1 MNDNGGGE
9 PGNRSSGEDADSWFK
24 PSENRFRTQSDYQDP
39 MNNEGEEP
47 EGDAPKEETAVFPD
61 SGGYSGLSTSRPA
74 LVEPYPDALG
84 APPPPPAVS
93 QEPQGPPGISYPGA
107 GSGAYQPVTRVPGE
121 RPPAWESSNT
131 SSTPVEPSVP
141 NTHPEWGA
149 PTGESPA
156 GASASRAPSW
166 ESSTEPRDPAEP
178 LWPRHEENTLSPSE
192 NVPSDVPPGG
202 EPWWGTAPG
211 RGFEGEPAWE
221 PEDDEGRAGGYPG
234 IAASAQV
241 PLPPEESEESGP
253 VDAQD
258 SWMDEA
264 TPGARSADAWEA
276 DTAAEEYA
284 VPRYDT
290 DGLDD
295 RAPDQSPA
303 PDREATGAAE
313 PWAGSRSERWSDP
326 APSYLEDRR
335 HEASPA
341 QDPLLG
347 ERSGQRYTEPYDEL
361 SAPSRYSVPADDGA
375 LGTGSGNT
383 WAFDRDD
390 PRLPEVVREAERRR
404 RGDTGFEPTGLDEI
418 GTERDNGPDTGALSA
433 AVPSSEDPLAAIA
446 NMQSRAKA
454 KETEEP
460 QAYGPDPVDEPSWS
474 RGADNATQMFDRPAY
489 DEEPSAYGTG
499 TGPAMPHD
507 ELGFDGR
514 GLDDYGTAGA
524 RSIDRA
530 PDAPAGGDR
539 NIGGYD
545 EPVYYD
551 RGYTDQ
557 GYAAQGYT
565 EQGHRGSGY
574 PEQGLGDRAY
584 DEGAYEERT
593 YDDPGYDG
601 RSYGDQG
608 YDDRVRDE
616 LGFDDRPAPSAAGLP
631 SDLASPFGS
640 RPQGPAG
647 AWNDAPDDDPTDAPD
662 DDPTDAPDD
671 GPEPRYEVAE
681 EQVAE
686 EEDPEYED
694 GFTPADYGM
703 TERPRSNRRRRD
715 RIVEDFPGF
724 EDRPLG
730 GEAGDSYPGY
740 DSVDFLADTDPGATR
755 TLWLGLASLI
765 PFLGVITAI
774 LALFVTGPKAKKE
787 IRGSRGTLDGLGLIT
802 TGTVFAVVGIVVTVI
817 SVAILVIL

>member
-1 MNDNGGGE
+1 MD
-9 PGNRSSGEDADSWFK
+9 
-24 PSENRFRTQSDYQDP
+24 
-39 MNNEGEEP
+39 NEGAEP
-47 EGDAPKEETAVFPD
+47 EGDAPNEAAAVFPD

-84 APPPPPAVS
+84 APPTPPAVS
-93 QEPQGPPGISYPGA
+93 PEPQGPPGISYPGA
-107 GSGAYQPVTRVPGE
+107 GSGAYQPVTRIPGE
-121 RPPAWESSNT
+121 RPPAWESPNT

-149 PTGESPA
+149 PTGEIPA
-156 GASASRAPSW
+156 GASASRVPSW
-166 ESSTEPRDPAEP
+166 EPSTEPRDPAEP
-178 LWPRHEENTLSPSE
+178 RWPRHDENTVSPSE
-192 NVPSDVPPGG
+192 NVSSEVPPGA
-202 EPWWGTAPG
+202 EPSWGVEPE
-211 RGFEGEPAWE
+211 REFEREPAWE
-221 PEDDEGRAGGYPG
+221 PEEGESRTGGYPG

-241 PLPPEESEESGP
+241 PLPPEESEENGP
-253 VDAQD
+253 VAAQD
-258 SWMDEA
+258 SWANEA
-264 TPGARSADAWEA
+264 TPGARSADVWAA
-276 DTAAEEYA
+276 DTAAAENP

-295 RAPDQSPA
+295 WTPGPSPV
-303 PDREATGAAE
+303 PDRGSTGAAE
-313 PWAGSRSERWSDP
+313 PWAGSEPERWHDP

-335 HEASPA
+335 HEAFPVEEA
-341 QDPLLG
+341 ERPG
-347 ERSGQRYTEPYDEL
+347 ERYTEPYDEL
-361 SAPSRYSVPADDGA
+361 SAPSRYSMPADDGG

-390 PRLPEVVREAERRR
+390 PRLPDVVRDAERRR
-404 RGDTGFEPTGLDEI
+404 RGESGFEPTGLDEV
-418 GTERDNGPDTGALSA
+418 GTEGDNGPDTGALSA

-454 KETEEP
+454 RETEEP
-460 QAYGPDPVDEPSWS
+460 GGYGPDPVEEPSWS
-474 RGADNATQMFDRPAY
+474 RGADNATRMFGSPAY
-489 DEEPSAYGTG
+489 DEEPLGYGTG

-530 PDAPAGGDR
+530 PEAPAGGDR

-545 EPVYYD
+545 EPAYYD
-551 RGYTDQ
+551 RGYADQ
-557 GYAAQGYT
+557 GYID
-565 EQGHRGSGY
+565 QGHREPGY
-574 PEQGLGDRAY
+574 PEQGFGDRAY
-584 DEGAYEERT
+584 QEQAYEDRA
-593 YDDPGYDG
+593 
-601 RSYGDQG
+601 YGDQG

-616 LGFDDRPAPSAAGLP
+616 LGFDDRPTPPVAGLP

-640 RPQGPAG
+640 HPQGPAD
-647 AWNDAPDDDPTDAPD
+647 AWS
-662 DDPTDAPDD
+662 DAPDD
-671 GPEPRYEVAE
+671 GPEPRYEAAE

-686 EEDPEYED
+686 EGDPEYED

-703 TERPRSNRRRRD
+703 TERPRSSRRRRD

-740 DSVDFLADTDPGATR
+740 DSVDFLADTDPGAMR
-755 TLWLGLASLI
+755 TLWLGVASLI

-774 LALFVTGPKAKKE
+774 LALFVTGPRAKKE

-802 TGTVFAVVGIVVTVI
+802 TGTVFAVAGIVVTVI